1 MSTYCWADMVK
12 VVIVYDWKLLFLV
25 VHLTIYV
32 YTVDMISI
40 CTFLKIIDSAVV
52 DEKKGL
58 FMKVLYLG
66 ILVVYENFVPWDL
79 GYLGKLCI

>member
-12 VVIVYDWKLLFLV
+12 VIVYDLKLLFLV

-66 ILVVYENFVPWDL
+66 ILVVYENV
-79 GYLGKLCI
+79 I